1 MSSSA
6 DLLAADVA
14 DGTPIPGQGEPLVDV
29 RGLTVSLGGREV
41 LGDVDLTV
49 RDGELVAVLGASG
62 CGKSTLLRVLAGLE
76 PRVARVAADVLDV
89 PRTGGARDV
98 AWMPQH
104 DALLPWRRALGNVVL
119 GGEVRRL
126 PRAERRERAAVLL
139 ARFGLADS
147 LRAWPHELSGG
158 MRQRVAVARTV
169 LAGRRLLLL
178 DEPFG
183 ALDALTRRRTGA
195 WLDEERRTGGLGRTR
210 AVVLV
215 THDVE
220 EAVALAD
227 RVAVL
232 GGSPA
237 GVVAVADVAELG
249 VSSARRTMLASL

>member
-1 MSSSA
+1 MSSSTDVRPA
-6 DLLAADVA
+6 RAGAAGGARV
-14 DGTPIPGQGEPLVDV
+14 PLVEV
-29 RGLTVSLGGREV
+29 RGLTVAFGERDV
-41 LGDVDLTV
+41 LRGVDLTV
-49 RDGELVAVLGASG
+49 DDGELVAVLGASG

-76 PRVARVAADVLDV
+76 PRAARILAEEVRV
-89 PRTGGARDV
+89 PWDAGRRDV

-119 GGEVRRL
+119 GGEVRGL
-126 PRAERRERAAVLL
+126 PRRERREAAATLL
-139 ARFGLADS
+139 ARFGLGGS
-147 LRAWPHELSGG
+147 SRAWPHELSGG

-183 ALDALTRRRTGA
+183 ALDALTRRSTGA
-195 WLDEERRTGGLGRTR
+195 WLDVERRTGGLGPTR

-220 EAVALAD
+220 EALTLAD
-227 RVAVL
+227 RIVVL

-237 GVVAVADVAELG
+237 RVSAVVDVAELG
-249 VSSARRTMLASL
+249 EGSARRTVLAAL